1 MNKLVFALFRQFIFW
16 MVVFFVSRAVFLIY
30 YNQSIGNEDISLQ
43 EVLLCFWY
51 ALPLDISTASYILLF
66 PFLLSIINSFLGF
79 KWINTINLV
88 YTVLLLSIYLL
99 ITSAEL
105 GIYEEWKTKL
115 NFKALKYLSNPAEV
129 YKSSVTA
136 TFFLLIGL
144 LIIQYVLFILF
155 YIKYIHSK
163 KVYLVRK
170 VYPNIILF
178 FIGSVFLFIGIRGG
192 FKAIPIN
199 QSQSFYSKYNIL
211 NLAAVNSG
219 YSMMMSTFESYK
231 VDKKNPFHVMDMEK
245 AKEIVNSL
253 YKVEKD
259 TTIRILSTERP
270 NIVLILLESWSADV
284 IEAITG
290 EKGITP
296 RFNNLVNDGILFTET
311 YVTGNRSEQAM
322 VSIFGGFPATPIVSL
337 SHNLDKITKLPS
349 LIKILNGEGYYT
361 SFYFGGQLIY
371 GGIRSYLR
379 VNEFDQIIEQ
389 KDFDTDLPQGKLG
402 YHDEYAFDRMLSG
415 LNTAEEP
422 FFSVIFTQSSHSP
435 YDQPKS
441 EIIQFAELENEY
453 LNSVYYTDGCLG
465 DFMDGAKKQ
474 DWYNNTLFIIVAD
487 HSHTTHK
494 DWSVLSKEYR
504 HIPLFFYGNV
514 IKEEF
519 RGTKIDRIT
528 SQNDIATSIL
538 KQMNLNA
545 HEFTWSRNLFNPT
558 TQEFAFFEATDG
570 VGWITPNGHYTY
582 YRRHENYFQMEIP
595 ENMKDSIITDGRAYL
610 QVLFQEYINY

>member
-16 MVVFFVSRAVFLIY
+16 LVVFFVSRAIFLIY
-30 YNQSIGNEDISLQ
+30 YNQSIANENISLQ

-51 ALPLDISTASYILLF
+51 ALPLDISTAGYMILF

-79 KWINTINLV
+79 RWINSINLV
-88 YTVLLLSIYLL
+88 YAVLLLLIYLL

-115 NFKALKYLSNPAEV
+115 NFKALKYLSNPDEV
-129 YKSSVTA
+129 YNSTVTS
-136 TFFLLIGL
+136 TFFLIIGL
-144 LIIQYVLFILF
+144 LIIQYVIFILF

-170 VYPNIILF
+170 VYPMIIF
-178 FIGSVFLFIGIRGG
+178 FCIGSVLLCIGIRGG
-192 FKAIPIN
+192 FMAIPIN
-199 QSQSFYSKYNIL
+199 QSQSYYSKLNIL

-219 YSMMMSTFESYK
+219 YNLMMSTLESYK
-231 VDKKNPFHVMDMEK
+231 VSEENPFLVMNMEK
-245 AKEIVNSL
+245 AEKIVNRL
-253 YKVEKD
+253 YQVEKD
-259 TTIRILSTERP
+259 TTIRVLTTERP
-270 NIVLILLESWSADV
+270 NILLIMLESWSADV

-296 RFNNLVNDGILFTET
+296 RFNKLVNDGILFTET
-311 YVTGNRSEQAM
+311 YVTGNRSEQSM

-337 SHNLDKITKLPS
+337 SHNLDKILKLPS
-349 LIKILNGEGYYT
+349 LIKILNGEGYHT

-371 GGIRSYLR
+371 GGIRSYLL
-379 VNEFDQIIEQ
+379 VNEFDLIIEQ
-389 KDFDTDLPQGKLG
+389 KDFDKELPQGKLG
-402 YHDEYAFDRMLSG
+402 YHDEYVFDRFLSD
-415 LNTAEEP
+415 LITTEEP
-422 FFSVIFTQSSHSP
+422 FFSVVFTQSSHSP

-441 EIIQFAELENEY
+441 ETIQFAELENEY

-474 DWYNNTLFIIVAD
+474 DWYDNTLFVIVAD

-504 HIPLFFYGNV
+504 RIPLFFYGNV

-519 RGTKIDRIT
+519 RGTKTDRIT

-538 KQMNLNA
+538 KQMNLDED
-545 HEFTWSRNLFNPT
+545 EFTWSRNLFNPT
-558 TQEFAFFEATDG
+558 TKEFAYFEATDG
-570 VGWITPNGHYTY
+570 IGWITPNGHYTY
-582 YRRHENYFQMEIP
+582 YRRHNNYYQMEIP
-595 ENMKDSIITDGRAYL
+595 ENIKDSIITDGKAYL
-610 QVLFQEYINY
+610 QVLFQEYIDF

>member
-16 MVVFFVSRAVFLIY
+16 LVVFFVSRAIFLIY
-30 YNQSIGNEDISLQ
+30 YNQSIANENISLQ

-51 ALPLDISTASYILLF
+51 ALPLDISTAGYMILF

-79 KWINTINLV
+79 RWINSINLV
-88 YTVLLLSIYLL
+88 YAVLLLLIYLL

-115 NFKALKYLSNPAEV
+115 NFKALKYLSNPDEV
-129 YKSSVTA
+129 YNSTVTS
-136 TFFLLIGL
+136 TFFLIIGL
-144 LIIQYVLFILF
+144 LIIQYVIFILF

-170 VYPNIILF
+170 VYPMIIF
-178 FIGSVFLFIGIRGG
+178 FCIGSVLLFIGIRGG
-192 FKAIPIN
+192 FMAIPIN
-199 QSQSFYSKYNIL
+199 QSQSYYSKHNIL

-219 YSMMMSTFESYK
+219 YNLMMSTLESYK
-231 VDKKNPFHVMDMEK
+231 VSEENPFLVMDMEK
-245 AKEIVNSL
+245 AEKIVNRL
-253 YKVEKD
+253 YQVEKD
-259 TTIRILSTERP
+259 TTIRVLTTERP
-270 NIVLILLESWSADV
+270 NILLIMLESWSADV

-296 RFNNLVNDGILFTET
+296 RFNKLVNDGILFTEA
-311 YVTGNRSEQAM
+311 YVTGNRSEQSM

-337 SHNLDKITKLPS
+337 SHNLDKISKLPS
-349 LIKILNGEGYYT
+349 LIKILNGEGYHT

-371 GGIRSYLR
+371 GGIRSYLLA
-379 VNEFDQIIEQ
+379 NEFDLIIEQ
-389 KDFDTDLPQGKLG
+389 KDFDKDLPQGKLG
-402 YHDEYAFDRMLSG
+402 YHDEYVFDRMLSG
-415 LNTAEEP
+415 LKTIEEP
-422 FFSVIFTQSSHSP
+422 FFSVVFTQSSHSP

-441 EIIQFAELENEY
+441 ETIQFAELENEY

-474 DWYNNTLFIIVAD
+474 DWYDNTLFIIVAD

-504 HIPLFFYGNV
+504 RIPLFFYGNV

-519 RGTKIDRIT
+519 RGTKTDRIT

-545 HEFTWSRNLFNPT
+545 QEFTWSRNLFNPT

-582 YRRHENYFQMEIP
+582 YRRHNNYYQMEIP
-595 ENMKDSIITDGRAYL
+595 ENIKDSIIIDGKAYL
-610 QVLFQEYINY
+610 QVLFQEYIDF